1 MFLHPD
7 EQHAGPSSA
16 LIEDAVE
23 EILSHEDPVRFLA
36 WFEGRLRA
44 EAGVMSGPRAVEPDD
59 IKPLSTLLGRSL
71 WNAVPLPGND
81 FRPLTLPSPGRNE
94 PCLCGSGKK
103 FKRCCATAPAPPV
116 IESESLWPTV
126 LKKIPA
132 TQRQQ
137 VIEHGR
143 APVAAVVELAGEYA
157 QQQSPTRGVRCLEP
171 LFDGKIRGHNEDYDF
186 ALNLLCNL
194 YDELG
199 HKHKKSRL
207 LYRMTRDMPRSPLR
221 SGAWERL
228 AAIHMDSGDTA
239 EAWRCFTR
247 AQKDFPDSFSLGV
260 LEVQLLMVEGEV
272 ERAAER
278 AKFQVRQMRRRGI
291 DADDPALVFMQ
302 AIAVDPNQAM
312 AEVALDMS
320 DDRGRGLADW
330 LAAQR
335 DRPVPVYA
343 LEGGFD
349 DGEHEPL
356 DFALAPPQELIALA
370 DEWLELFDFEPPFS
384 THETPQMR
392 VADPW
397 DAEEEAVWSGFL
409 AAHPEAFDSLEI
421 LDELATRV
429 LDHPTLNVAGLASQL
444 YEPLLRRSHAILMR
458 AIEAEEQVRLPWI
471 IGPNRPGLRALDR
484 LFQLE
489 QERDNWQSADSLG
502 RLMLSLNPHDNHGIR
517 AVVMDNLLRSN
528 QDEAALLLAAQYPED
543 VLVEIT
549 YGRALALY
557 RLGRIDAAEV
567 SLDEHCQ
574 RFPKVVR
581 YLTAKRVRQ
590 PELHEFGVQIGGDD
604 QAWHYRV
611 AMRDVW
617 LETPGVL
624 DWLKRR
630 SRGWS

>member
-1 MFLHPD
+1 
-7 EQHAGPSSA
+7 
-16 LIEDAVE
+16 
-23 EILSHEDPVRFLA
+23 
-36 WFEGRLRA
+36 
-44 EAGVMSGPRAVEPDD
+44 
-59 IKPLSTLLGRSL
+59 
-71 WNAVPLPGND
+71 
-81 FRPLTLPSPGRNE
+81 
-94 PCLCGSGKK
+94 
-103 FKRCCATAPAPPV
+103 
-116 IESESLWPTV
+116 
-126 LKKIPA
+126 
-132 TQRQQ
+132 
-137 VIEHGR
+137 
-143 APVAAVVELAGEYA
+143 
-157 QQQSPTRGVRCLEP
+157 
-171 LFDGKIRGHNEDYDF
+171 
-186 ALNLLCNL
+186 
-194 YDELG
+194 
-199 HKHKKSRL
+199 
-207 LYRMTRDMPRSPLR
+207 
-221 SGAWERL
+221 
-228 AAIHMDSGDTA
+228 
-239 EAWRCFTR
+239 
-247 AQKDFPDSFSLGV
+247 V

-272 ERAAER
+272 ERAAAR
-278 AKFQVRQMRRRGI
+278 AEFQARKMRKRGI
-291 DADDPALVFMQ
+291 DGDDPALVFMQ
-302 AIAVDPNQAM
+302 AIAADPNQAM

-335 DRPVPVYA
+335 DRPIPVYA
-343 LEGGFD
+343 LERGFD
-349 DGEHEPL
+349 DGEHGSRQCVLVPAEEL
-356 DFALAPPQELIALA
+356 SALAG
-370 DEWLELFDFEPPFS
+370 EWLELFAFEPPFS

-397 DAEEEAVWSGFL
+397 DEEEEAHWSGFL

-458 AIEAEEQVRLPWI
+458 AIEAEEQVQLPWI

-543 VLVEIT
+543 VLVEIS
-549 YGRALALY
+549 YGRALALF
-557 RLGRIDAAEV
+557 RLGKIEAAEV

-574 RFPKVVR
+574 QFPKVVR

-617 LETPGVL
+617 LNTPGAL

-630 SRGWS
+630 RRGWS